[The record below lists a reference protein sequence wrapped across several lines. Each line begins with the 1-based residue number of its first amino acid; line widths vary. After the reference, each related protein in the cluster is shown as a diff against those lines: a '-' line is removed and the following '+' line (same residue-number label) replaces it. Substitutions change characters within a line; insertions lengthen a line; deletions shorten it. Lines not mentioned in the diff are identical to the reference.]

1 MNQNDSIISVTDTVS
16 NPAAP
21 KQLKAQVATDS
32 VSRPIRMNVPTDDYH
47 MSSVDTLPVATTTID
62 MMHDMKPW
70 MPDSMWEGTPWPVTR
85 WGDTIATPH
94 ALYSDKGLYG
104 KQIPYN
110 YARDNWFSGLLVICF
125 LALIATLAW
134 SRKYITKQARDFFS
148 PTNNPK
154 EQKKIKTTFE
164 TLTPFIMAGVLSIS
178 NGLALFAV
186 TSHHYDLE
194 AGLHSPLVTMAFCI
208 GIFITYYL
216 SRWLMYKFVN
226 WIFFS
231 KSKKRTWNNGFSFLT
246 SLESLLF
253 YPIILLMLNL
263 EFDFAWTGKI
273 AALTFAFIRICLLY
287 HTYRIFFHKI
297 YGLFHLF
304 AYLCML
310 EIMPILLLWKF
321 FVVFNAEL
329 IAK

>member
-1 MNQNDSIISVTDTVS
+1 MNQNDSIISVTDTASSASV
-16 NPAAP
+16 P
-21 KQLKAQVATDS
+21 KPVPAQVAADTVARS
-32 VSRPIRMNVPTDDYH
+32 RMNVATDYYY
-47 MSSVDTLPVATTTID
+47 MSPDDTPPVVSTTID

-70 MPDSMWEGTPWPVTR
+70 MPDSMWERTPWPVTR

-94 ALYSDKGLYG
+94 SLYNADELYG
-104 KQIPYN
+104 VQIPYN
-110 YARDNWFSGLLVICF
+110 YARDNWFSGLLLTCF
-125 LALIATLAW
+125 LILIATLAW
-134 SRKYITKQARDFFS
+134 SRKYIKAQARDFFM
-148 PTNNPK
+148 PTNNQK

-164 TLTPFIMAGVLSIS
+164 TLTPFIMAGVLGIS

-186 TSHHYDLE
+186 TSHKYDLQ
-194 AGLHSPLVTMAFCI
+194 AGLHSPLLTMALCI

-216 SRWLMYKFVN
+216 ARWLMYKFIN

-231 KSKKRTWNNGFSFLT
+231 KSKKRTWTNGFAFLT

-253 YPIILLMLNL
+253 HPIILLMLNQD
-263 EFDFAWTGKI
+263 FDFDTIGKI
-273 AALTFAFIRICLLY
+273 AVLTFAFIRICLLY

-321 FVVFNAEL
+321 FMVFNTEL